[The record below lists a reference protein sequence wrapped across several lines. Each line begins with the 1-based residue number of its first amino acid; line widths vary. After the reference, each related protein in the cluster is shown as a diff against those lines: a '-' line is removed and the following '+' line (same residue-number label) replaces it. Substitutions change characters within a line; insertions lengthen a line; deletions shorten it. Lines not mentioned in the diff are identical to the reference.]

1 MKNGYRIFF
10 KDEKGSI
17 SVFIAI
23 SFVVILGL
31 SALVFDFGCAYIN
44 ANELQNSADSAA
56 LACAQELPLDEDS
69 LWNSEIVPVAQG
81 YMDENDSQSFT
92 INPVRNDN
100 NRIVGVEVIASREL
114 SVPLIDIFGS
124 GNLAVQRRA
133 VARVFTLNEANG
145 LVPIGINQDVL
156 DAEGFDGSVI
166 LDIDPG
172 DEASVKYGWLF
183 FDKIYDGNNNAN
195 SKLNDWMDE
204 GYQDTVSVGDELPW
218 TNGSRSSTIM
228 AYNDLIGKEVLA
240 PIYEVI
246 NVTDGG
252 KNKDD
257 TGNVRITGFVMIK
270 IEPYT
275 PDGSK
280 NKTMRATFIR
290 HANISNTSAGGDDM
304 EDYRVGGIRLIS

>member
-10 KDEKGSI
+10 KNEKGSI

-100 NRIVGVEVIASREL
+100 NLIVGVEVIASREL

-124 GNLAVQRRA
+124 GNLSVQRRA

-156 DAEGFDGSVI
+156 DAEGFDGSI
-166 LDIDPG
+166 ALDIDPS

-195 SKLNDWMDE
+195 SKLNNWMDE

-218 TNGSRSSTIM
+218 TDGTRASTVI

-246 NVTDGG
+246 RFNDGG
-252 KNKDD
+252 KKED
-257 TGNVRITGFVMIK
+257 TGIVRITGFVMIK

-304 EDYRVGGIRLIS
+304 ADYRVGGIRLIS

>member
-1 MKNGYRIFF
+1 MKKMYTAFLKN
-10 KDEKGSI
+10 EKGSI

-23 SFVVILGL
+23 SFVAILGL

-56 LACAQELPLDEDS
+56 LACAQKLPLEEDS
-69 LWNSEIVPVAQG
+69 LWDSEIVPVAQG
-81 YMDENDSQSFT
+81 YMGENNSNVFT
-92 INPVRNDN
+92 INPVRNDSN
-100 NRIVGVEVIASREL
+100 LIVGVEVTAAREL
-114 SVPLIDIFGS
+114 SVPLVDIFGS

-133 VARVFTLNEANG
+133 VARVFTLNQATG
-145 LVPIGINQDVL
+145 LVPIGINQDIL
-156 DAEGFDGSVI
+156 DAEGFDGSLV
-166 LDIDPG
+166 LDIDPSE
-172 DEASVKYGWLF
+172 DDAVKYGWLF

-195 SKLNDWMDE
+195 SKLNNWMED

-218 TNGSRSSTIM
+218 TNGSRSSTVM

>member
-1 MKNGYRIFF
+1 MKNYYRIFF
-10 KDEKGSI
+10 ENEKGSI

-44 ANELQNSADSAA
+44 ANELQNSADSTA
-56 LACAQELPLDEDS
+56 LACAQALPLDEDS
-69 LWNSEIVPVAQG
+69 LWDSEIMPIAQG
-81 YMDENDSQSFT
+81 YMDENNSQSFT
-92 INPVRNDN
+92 INPVRNAN
-100 NRIVGVEVIASREL
+100 NLIVGVEVIASKEL

-124 GNLAVQRRA
+124 GNLAVQRSA
-133 VARVFTLNEANG
+133 VARVFTLNQANG

-156 DAEGFDGSVI
+156 DAEGFDGSIV
-166 LDIDPG
+166 LDIDPSE
-172 DEASVKYGWLF
+172 DSAVKYGWLF
-183 FDKIYDGNNNAN
+183 FDKIYGENNNSN
-195 SKLNDWMDE
+195 SKLKSWMED

-218 TNGSRSSTIM
+218 TNGSRSATVM

-246 NVTDGG
+246 DVTDGG

-257 TGNVRITGFVMIK
+257 TGNVRITGFVMLK

-275 PDGSK
+275 PGGSK

-304 EDYRVGGIRLIS
+304 ADYRVGGIRLIS